1 MYLCHYI
8 EPTMS
13 ASHGGMANSTALGAL
28 LGKDAERHL
37 LGVFCPPK
45 VSQNGERQKNN
56 KEGRTKHSK
65 RHPVTAKDGAERC

>member
-1 MYLCHYI
+1 
-8 EPTMS
+8 MS

-45 VSQNGERQKNN
+45 VSQNGERQKI
-56 KEGRTKHSK
+56 TKK
-65 RHPVTAKDGAERC
+65 VERNTANDIQ